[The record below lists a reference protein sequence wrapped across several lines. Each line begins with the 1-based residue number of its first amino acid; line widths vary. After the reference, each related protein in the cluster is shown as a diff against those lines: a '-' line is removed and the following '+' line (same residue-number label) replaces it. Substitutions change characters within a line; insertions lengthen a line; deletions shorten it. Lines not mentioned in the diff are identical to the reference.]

1 MAGHHANYKW
11 NGPLPR
17 PHVSAGHRIATKF
30 LGATMFFWM
39 FLRIKEEYPAMLG
52 LHNFYP
58 PKEGEKA
65 VEH

>member
-1 MAGHHANYKW
+1 MAGHHTNYKW

-39 FLRIKEEYPAMLG
+39 FLRIKEVSKRASRAASGVELSAAT
-52 LHNFYP
+52 LHT
-58 PKEGEKA
+58 
-65 VEH
+65 HS